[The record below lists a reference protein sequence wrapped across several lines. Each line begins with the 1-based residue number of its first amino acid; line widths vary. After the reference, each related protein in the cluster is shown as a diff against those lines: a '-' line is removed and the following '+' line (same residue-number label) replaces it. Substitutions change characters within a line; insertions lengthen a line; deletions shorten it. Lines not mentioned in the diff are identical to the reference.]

1 MHDYTIGLALY
12 DYLPGIFTGLG
23 LYFIAQ
29 IIRRYAPAY
38 RYMAYVGAA
47 LVVTAG
53 LMKATWK
60 LVMATSGQDI
70 PLLSQSLFPMM
81 GPGFLLFAVALW
93 AATRG
98 LRSKNVSSRPVL
110 YTVLVIVIGVVLA
123 IGLTVGT
130 DNPRGWFP
138 VFLMMAS
145 ISNVAIASML
155 IREAWIRRRRLMA
168 GLFFLNIAMVFAL
181 QPIAQMP
188 EKSIAIHWFE
198 QTLTTGGAA
207 AFALAAYLLLRAL
220 SIGDVRSRVAEDVVI
235 GAYDYDDLE
244 RGASLV

>member
-1 MHDYTIGLALY
+1 MHDYTVGLALY

-23 LYFIAQ
+23 LYFVAQ
-29 IIRRYAPAY
+29 IIRRYAPTY
-38 RYMAYVGAA
+38 QYMAYVGAT
-47 LVVTAG
+47 LVVAAG

-60 LVMATSGQDI
+60 LIMATSGQDI
-70 PLLSQSLFPMM
+70 PLLSQSLFPLM

-93 AATRG
+93 AAIRG
-98 LRSKNVSSRPVL
+98 LRNKPVSSRLVL

-123 IGLTVGT
+123 ISLTIST

-145 ISNVAIASML
+145 ISNVAIATML
-155 IREAWIRRRRLMA
+155 IREAWVRRRRLMG

-188 EKSIAIHWFE
+188 DKSIAIHWFE
-198 QTLTTGGAA
+198 QTLTTGGAG
-207 AFALAAYLLLRAL
+207 AFALASYWLLRTL
-220 SIGDVRSRVAEDVVI
+220 SASDARSRVVDDAVI

-244 RGASLV
+244 RGASPV